1 MRASLGLAL
10 VLSIAGASCERPAPT
25 CPILFEDAASR
36 DAANADAS
44 RPARVLIY
52 SRTTAFRHD
61 SIPAAVAAVRAIATA
76 EGLEVE
82 ASEELS
88 AITADN
94 LRRFA
99 AIVAISPTGEPFGAD
114 DSPSVRAL
122 IAFVEDGG
130 GWLGLHAVGDAYP
143 CGRYPSF
150 VGATFRSHP
159 GDTRAARCFAFGSHP
174 AVDRLPSPFTLTD
187 EVHVFHNFR
196 RDNQVVLACDALDGV
211 AVVPV
216 AWHRAVGDGRLFVS
230 ALGHPIALWSDP
242 VFLSDHVRPALRW
255 VLRRE

>member
-1 MRASLGLAL
+1 MRATLSFVLGLSVA
-10 VLSIAGASCERPAPT
+10 SASCERPAPT
-25 CPILFEDAASR
+25 CPILFEDAAAR
-36 DAANADAS
+36 DASSVDAS

-61 SIPAAVAAVRAIATA
+61 SIPAAVAAVRSIATA

-88 AITADN
+88 SITSDN

-122 IAFVEDGG
+122 LAFVEEGG

-159 GDTRAARCFAFGSHP
+159 GDTRAAQCSKVGAHP
-174 AVDRLPSPFTLTD
+174 AVDRLPNPFALTD
-187 EVHVFHNFR
+187 EVHTFHNFR
-196 RDNQVVLACDALDGV
+196 TDNQVVLACDALDGV
-211 AVVPV
+211 ARVPI

-230 ALGHPIALWSDP
+230 ALGHPIALWSNP